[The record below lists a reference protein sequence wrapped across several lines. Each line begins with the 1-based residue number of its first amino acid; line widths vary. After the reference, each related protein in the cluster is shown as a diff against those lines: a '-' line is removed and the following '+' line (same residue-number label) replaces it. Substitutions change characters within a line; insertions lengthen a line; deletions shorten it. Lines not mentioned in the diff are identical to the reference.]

1 MMEIMEE
8 IDSFVNDRDW
18 EQFHTPKNLAASI
31 TIEAAE
37 LMECFQ
43 WVSPSRIELNQ
54 DQERMVSVKAELA
67 DVMIYAIRLC
77 SILSLDP
84 LKIMSD
90 KLEENR
96 EKYPINLSRGNPKKY
111 NEL

>member
-1 MMEIMEE
+1 MKEVMKE
-8 IDSFVNDRDW
+8 IDNFVNERDW

-43 WVSPSRIELNQ
+43 WSSPSEIELIQ
-54 DQERMVSVKAELA
+54 DQDRMDSVKAELA

-77 SILSLDP
+77 SVLSLNP
-84 LKIMSD
+84 LKIISD
-90 KLEENR
+90 KLEENSK
-96 EKYPINLSRGNPKKY
+96 KYPINLSRGTPKKY

>member
-1 MMEIMEE
+1 MKEVMKE
-8 IDSFVNDRDW
+8 IDNFVNERDW
-18 EQFHTPKNLAASI
+18 EQFHTPKNLTASI

-43 WVSPSRIELNQ
+43 WSNPSKIELIQ
-54 DQERMVSVKAELA
+54 DQERMDSVKAELA
-67 DVMIYAIRLC
+67 DVMIYTIRLC

-84 LKIMSD
+84 LKIIRD

-96 EKYPINLSRGNPKKY
+96 EKYPISLSRGTPKKY

>member
-1 MMEIMEE
+1 MMKIMEE
-8 IDSFVNDRDW
+8 IDNFVNERDW

-43 WVSPSRIELNQ
+43 WSSPSEIELIQ
-54 DQERMVSVKAELA
+54 DKDRMDSVKAELA

-77 SILSLDP
+77 SVLSLDP
-84 LKIMSD
+84 LNIMGD

-96 EKYPINLSRGNPKKY
+96 GKYPINLSRGNPKKY

>member
-1 MMEIMEE
+1 MMKIMEE
-8 IDSFVNDRDW
+8 IDNFVNERDW

-43 WVSPSRIELNQ
+43 WSSPSEIELIQ
-54 DQERMVSVKAELA
+54 DKDRMDSVKAELA

-77 SILSLDP
+77 SVLSLDP
-84 LKIMSD
+84 LNIMGD

-96 EKYPINLSRGNPKKY
+96 RKYPINLSRGNPKKY